1 MQIWL
6 VQMYEQ
12 QQSLGLESE
21 KANVDSAMVDTKLDK
36 NASSAD
42 ISPLPKE
49 TPLQEDDVSEFLLSA
64 LSLSGR
70 DMFTEK
76 NKRFL
81 RKRDK
86 RTVRRQKC

>member
-1 MQIWL
+1 
-6 VQMYEQ
+6 MYEQ

-81 RKRDK
+81 RKRD
-86 RTVRRQKC
+86 

>member
-1 MQIWL
+1 MMQIWL

-12 QQSLGLESE
+12 QQFFGLESK

-36 NASSAD
+36 NSSSAD
-42 ISPLPKE
+42 ISPLPKQ

-81 RKRDK
+81 RKRD
-86 RTVRRQKC
+86 